1 MIRGTRSAAGLNAV
15 IQVLSLDLDLRQ
27 KEAAAVTDEFVL
39 VRSEAQS
46 DARRRNSLCPQHLIA
61 EGKRFEALMM
71 DSISSLTR
79 RIQICSIVKIKHTR
93 HSTSFPRLRNKYS
106 DKLNHSFKVIWSHY
120 AFLNPRTNL
129 MSQVN
134 ESLHVAGVMIEG
146 ITLIRL

>member
-27 KEAAAVTDEFVL
+27 REAAAVTDEFVL
-39 VRSEAQS
+39 VRSEA
-46 DARRRNSLCPQHLIA
+46 DARRRHSLCPQHLIA

-79 RIQICSIVKIKHTR
+79 RMQICSIVKIKHTR

-120 AFLNPRTNL
+120 AFLNPHTNL
-129 MSQVN
+129 MSQVY
-134 ESLHVAGVMIEG
+134 ESLHVAGVMMIEG
-146 ITLIRL
+146 ITLITL